1 MNDLLTKGTRVL
13 QQEGFRS
20 FLAKSSRFAWLR
32 LLRAISY
39 QIRSTL
45 PSVYYSLAE
54 WWYRKKKDFD
64 TDHWEAP
71 LNPYK
76 LVWVSPDRIT
86 KMTSRCPNLPIED
99 RIEKFGEVKEGDW
112 DISSDMNYAS
122 WRPDQYGEN
131 KWIYDLLIERKFEQT
146 TFFKSAKKHF
156 HAGIPWEDTEFHDE
170 MMSRFESGKKGMPA
184 YGTNMDEFK
193 QSLEDID
200 ALYNSVRKK
209 GVLPEER
216 INNKPFD
223 YTINDSILVDIARD
237 GEFLFVEGRRR
248 LTVAKLLNIDTV
260 PVRIQVRHRD
270 WMEFRD
276 RVYKNEI
283 DEEHPDFSEFN

>member
-20 FLAKSSRFAWLR
+20 FLAKSSRFAWSR

-112 DISSDMNYAS
+112 DISSDMDYAS

-131 KWIYDLLIERKFEQT
+131 KWIYDLLIEREFEQT
-146 TFFKSAKKHF
+146 TFFKSAKEHF
-156 HAGIPWEDTEFHDE
+156 DAGIPWKDTEFYHQMLTGFEQGRSGWPDWGRNKNELNE
-170 MMSRFESGKKGMPA
+170 MLRNVDNLYESVSKNGMMA
-184 YGTNMDEFK
+184 VK
-193 QSLEDID
+193 DID
-200 ALYNSVRKK
+200 
-209 GVLPEER
+209 
-216 INNKPFD
+216 NKTFLR
-223 YTINDSILVDIARD
+223 TINSSILVDIARD
-237 GEFLFVEGRRR
+237 GELLFVEGRRR
-248 LTVAKLLNIDTV
+248 LAVAKLLNVATV

-270 WMEFRD
+270 WIEFRD
-276 RVYKNEI
+276 RVFKNEI
-283 DEEHPDFSEFN
+283 DEEHPDFFEFK

>member
-13 QQEGFRS
+13 QEEGLRS
-20 FLAKSSRFAWLR
+20 FLAKSSRFAWSR
-32 LLRAISY
+32 LFSAISY

-45 PSVYYSLAE
+45 PSVYYPLAE

-112 DISSDMNYAS
+112 DISSDMDYAS

-146 TFFKSAKKHF
+146 TFFKSAKEHF
-156 HAGIPWEDTEFHDE
+156 DAGIPWKDTEFYDE
-170 MMSRFESGKKGMPA
+170 MKSGFESGKQGMPA
-184 YGTNMDEFK
+184 YGTNMGEFK
-193 QSLEDID
+193 QSLEELNE
-200 ALYNSVRKK
+200 LYNSVAKN
-209 GVLPEER
+209 GVLPEEMA
-216 INNKPFD
+216 NNKPFN

-237 GEFLFVEGRRR
+237 GELLFVEGRRR
-248 LTVAKLLNIDTV
+248 LTVAKLLNIDAV
-260 PVRIQVRHRD
+260 PVRIQLRHRN

-276 RVYKNEI
+276 LVFKNEI
-283 DEEHPDFSEFN
+283 DEEHPDFSEFK